1 LLLLALLLVGCAAPA
16 ATPTAVPAAANP
28 TPTTATAGTAATTPT
43 TAPSPTVA
51 APTATAA
58 TASVPAAAAAKPAVT
73 PAKRLSVVA
82 TFSILGDLV
91 KSVGGDRVEVALLVG
106 PGQDAHTFQ
115 PSPADGAKL
124 ARADLFFENGLG
136 FEGWLEEL
144 YRASGSKARR
154 VVVTEGIAAQKG
166 GQAHAE
172 GEGEAGHT
180 HGEFDP
186 HVWQD
191 VRLASHMVGRIGEAL
206 AQADPA
212 GAALYKGNAER
223 YQQELRALDAW
234 VVEQVQS
241 LPEARRTLVT
251 NHDSLGYFAS
261 RYGFAILGTAMGGV
275 STEASEPAAAD
286 LAKLIRRIK
295 SAQVPAI
302 FVENV
307 ANPKLM
313 ERIAREAGVAVAP
326 PLYTDALGPPG
337 SPVDSYPKM
346 VRHNVSTIV
355 AALRA

>member
-1 LLLLALLLVGCAAPA
+1 MMVRLLLLALLLVGCAAPA
-16 ATPTAVPAAANP
+16 ATPTPLP
-28 TPTTATAGTAATTPT
+28 RPP
-43 TAPSPTVA
+43 TAPAPVVSPP
-51 APTATAA
+51 PT
-58 TASVPAAAAAKPAVT
+58 
-73 PAKRLSVVA
+73 KRLSVVA

-91 KSVGGDRVEVALLVG
+91 RSVGGDGVELTLLVG

-124 ARADLFFENGLG
+124 ARADLVFENGLG

-144 YRASGSKARR
+144 YRASGSRARR

-166 GQAHAE
+166 GPAHAE
-172 GEGEAGHT
+172 GEAEAEAGHSN
-180 HGEFDP
+180 GELDP

-191 VRLASHMVGRIGEAL
+191 VRLASHMAGRIGEAL

-212 GAALYKGNAER
+212 SAALYRANAER
-223 YQQELRALDAW
+223 YQQELRTLDAW
-234 VVEQVQS
+234 VVDQVQS

-261 RYGFAILGTAMGGV
+261 RYGFTILGTAIPGV

-286 LAKLIRRIK
+286 LVKLIGRIK

-355 AALRA
+355 GALRA

>member
-1 LLLLALLLVGCAAPA
+1 
-16 ATPTAVPAAANP
+16 
-28 TPTTATAGTAATTPT
+28 
-43 TAPSPTVA
+43 VA